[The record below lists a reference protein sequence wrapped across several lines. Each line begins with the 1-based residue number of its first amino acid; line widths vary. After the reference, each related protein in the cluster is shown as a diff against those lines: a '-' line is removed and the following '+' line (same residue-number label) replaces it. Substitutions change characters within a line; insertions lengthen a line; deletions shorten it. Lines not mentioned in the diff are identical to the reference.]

1 MSDQS
6 RFVSPIRS
14 SVNAGANA
22 LSASAS
28 GALSAGLLPSAGL
41 LRFVYEG
48 WTKHAARYEEKTGK
62 VRALGRGIYLPV
74 SEPVEAVLRQALD
87 VVAYR
92 YDNPRLFGE
101 SARRVLEGLS
111 PAVNGVVH
119 IAVHAE
125 RRRERDLI
133 PDVLKVVLHPD
144 VSGEGMAELFL
155 SQRKQTFQNIM
166 PGASRGVRL
175 PGNAEIVWDALEDR
189 TASPSDEDATALW
202 QNLTESERLALM
214 ANHPDGASRIKEWQA
229 ASSGTKA
236 LPLPSRQT
244 VEVFLQDMPWGRFYD
259 NGFAWKL
266 DLIPNTPDFP
276 AQIENMR
283 PFLQSLFPETEGD
296 KHQIPDIFL
305 EEPRRLMNLLIRP
318 EGDATRPVVNRIPG
332 GAELARHQ
340 TASGLF
346 TGEWVFPEESEMS
359 AFPDGHPAEPKLS
372 GMQPKAPAFLDAQG
386 RLRMSLHEDPF
397 TVLMK
402 FDYGPQAKSGVP
414 VLEWAC
420 QRVARYAG
428 IDTPETALMVDGDG
442 SRAALLSE
450 RFDVPGAERESPADG
465 NNRLLFAMDGAALL
479 GISTEAKYTASIKA
493 LWQRIQE
500 VSRDKKDVD
509 LSGMGEQLFDRF
521 ALAWAMADGDLH
533 AKNVSVLFSCEQ
545 EPLAGG
551 PGKTPRYT
559 PWEMRLSP
567 AYDTVCTRAIPGLG
581 NDRMALKIEGKDDG
595 LSPALWK
602 RFGAMLGVADGD
614 ARASRIS
621 EKVALGLA
629 AFAQVHPA
637 ALGLDGPYA
646 QAVSHMLDRAA
657 AETGRRARYMGV
669 EIDQKA
675 VPEMDEVMH
684 GEKCEA
690 LAKSAEG
697 TFSESEEQIGE
708 GGLIEDKK
716 PFNEVRHTSESPF

>member
-1 MSDQS
+1 MVTQN
-6 RFVSPIRS
+6 FPTPGKK
-14 SVNAGANA
+14 GA
-22 LSASAS
+22 
-28 GALSAGLLPSAGL
+28 
-41 LRFVYEG
+41 LRFVHAG
-48 WTKHAARYEEKTGK
+48 WSKHTAHYEEKIGK
-62 VRALGRGIYLPV
+62 VRALGRGVYLAV
-74 SEPVEAVLRQALD
+74 SEPVESVLRQALD

-111 PAVNGVVH
+111 PVVNGAVH
-119 IAVHAE
+119 IVVQHTE

-133 PDVLKVVLHPD
+133 QGVMKVILHPD
-144 VSGEGMAELFL
+144 ISGDERAAELFL
-155 SQRKQTFQNIM
+155 QQRKQTFQSIM
-166 PGASRGVRL
+166 PGESRGVRM
-175 PGNAEIVWDALEDR
+175 PGAAEMIWDAMEDR
-189 TASPSDEDATALW
+189 TASPSPKNAMALW
-202 QNLTESERLALM
+202 ESLPDGVRAILM
-214 ANHPDGASRIKEWQA
+214 AHPKSAVTMTEWQT
-229 ASSGTKA
+229 ASFSSPT
-236 LPLPSRQT
+236 LSLPSRQT
-244 VEVFLQDMPWGRFYD
+244 AEVYLQDIPWGRLYD
-259 NGFAWKL
+259 NGFVWRL
-266 DLIPNTPDFP
+266 DLNANTPNFP
-276 AQIENMR
+276 ALTENLH

-296 KHQIPDIFL
+296 KHQMPSVFL

-318 EGDATRPVVNRIPG
+318 EGSATRPVVNCIPG
-332 GAELARHQ
+332 CAELVRHQ
-340 TASGLF
+340 TATGLF
-346 TGEWVFPEESEMS
+346 TGEWAFPEESEMS

-372 GMQPKAPAFLDAQG
+372 GMQPKAPAFLDGQG

-450 RFDVPGAERESPADG
+450 RFDVPGKG
-465 NNRLLFAMDGAALL
+465 NENRILFAMDGAALL
-479 GISTEAKYTASIKA
+479 GISTEAKYTANIKA

-509 LSGMGEQLFDRF
+509 LSRLGEQLFDRF

-533 AKNVSVLFSCEQ
+533 AKNVSVLFSCER
-545 EPLAGG
+545 ES
-551 PGKTPRYT
+551 KTPRYT

-602 RFGAMLGVADGD
+602 RFGAMLGIPDGD
-614 ARASRIS
+614 LRATGIS
-621 EKVALGLA
+621 EKVALGMA

-637 ALGLDGPYA
+637 TLGLDGPYA
-646 QAVSHMLDRAA
+646 EAVSHMLDRAA
-657 AETGRRARYMGV
+657 AETGRRARYMGA
-669 EIDQKA
+669 EMDQKS
-675 VPEMDEVMH
+675 VPGMGEVMR
-684 GEKCEA
+684 GGRCEA
-690 LAKSAEG
+690 LAKRI
-697 TFSESEEQIGE
+697 EED
-708 GGLIEDKK
+708 GLTDEDKER
-716 PFNEVRHTSESPF
+716 PDEVRHAPSVSPF